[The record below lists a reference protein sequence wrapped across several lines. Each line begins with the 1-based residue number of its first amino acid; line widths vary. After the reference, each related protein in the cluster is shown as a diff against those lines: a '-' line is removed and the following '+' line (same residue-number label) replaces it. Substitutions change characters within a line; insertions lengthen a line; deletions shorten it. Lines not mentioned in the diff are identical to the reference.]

1 MVRYGNEVEVI
12 NEHIG
17 IYKRK
22 YGKKNS
28 QKVSQKELV
37 KQKYNKFSIY
47 IKKKI
52 YSVTINY
59 KNNQIEKY

>member
-22 YGKKNS
+22 HGKKNS

-52 YSVTINY
+52 YSVTINQ
-59 KNNQIEKY
+59 KNNQISKY